1 MYNIFIE
8 LKLIITSQ
16 KAKLQYKKLGEVVT
30 AIYKDISKTRRV
42 LHTEVQGCDKKWIYS
57 NNE

>member
-42 LHTEVQGCDKKWIYS
+42 LHTEVQGCDKK
-57 NNE
+57 